1 MGQYLLKFL
10 EVERIM
16 SQFPGGLSSA
26 CAGETVQT
34 FNVYDMLIP
43 LKINGLL
50 FFFLSLVGGLALF
63 AHGSRNQQFVSNYG
77 LAKSALESG
86 NGSSRCAL
94 CGVVFIGFASIP
106 IATQIGELNYSWER
120 NTGAPTEVHSER
132 QTQELGAMPVH
143 LMLNKEVRV
152 VTDPA

>member
-1 MGQYLLKFL
+1 
-10 EVERIM
+10 M
-16 SQFPGGLSSA
+16 SLASAIKTVRDGLTVSPPKEESMRQKIIKML
-26 CAGETVQT
+26 ETVFSAYFMTRLKAVIIVPVKLMSIASPKSVQILLI
-34 FNVYDMLIP
+34 NVLP
-43 LKINGLL
+43 K
-50 FFFLSLVGGLALF
+50 
-63 AHGSRNQQFVSNYG
+63 
-77 LAKSALESG
+77 
-86 NGSSRCAL
+86 
-94 CGVVFIGFASIP
+94 VFIGFASIP